1 MATGRKEEMHKSQI
15 EEEVCDQEALLLSP
29 NFRKKSVRNRRF
41 RPIQNADNAP
51 IKIKNVIFD

>member
-1 MATGRKEEMHKSQI
+1 MATGRKKEMHKSQI

-29 NFRKKSVRNRRF
+29 NVRKKSVRNRRF